1 MNQLVAAAARRH
13 IVEIEKRIAQ
23 QWALVEQLITTDDNA
38 SEATRTLRTLQQTLT
53 LTREHLRFLLREDV
67 ESVTPSA
74 TSAEQSMK
82 LI

>member
-13 IVEIEKRIAQ
+13 IVEIEKRIAR
-23 QWALVEQLITTDDNA
+23 QWALVEQLITTDDDA
-38 SEATRTLRTLQQTLT
+38 SEATRTLRTLQQTLA

-67 ESVTPSA
+67 EHVTPSA
-74 TSAEQSMK
+74 TSAEQSVK

>member
-23 QWALVEQLITTDDNA
+23 QWALVEQLITTDGDA

-67 ESVTPSA
+67 ENVTPSA